1 MVLQESIKSS
11 AERDAAPVQS
21 PVSGVGGHRTDQADN
36 QMADFT
42 LAPGSPGHSLSH
54 PPTPASNTSR
64 TTLERV
70 EQAWSALAPTRRRLV
85 VLGGVAVVAVGVAA
99 AIVLSLSLA
108 AAIVLVGFLAGA
120 AAVVDQHEHR
130 LPNTLV
136 GTAMCAVLVAAVI
149 DGGWT
154 LVDVAVSLAMAA
166 FPLWAVRYG
175 KGLALGDVKFA
186 AVLGAAAGLV
196 HPFAGLLVAWCATLA
211 AGVFALSTHRG
222 RLALGPW
229 LWAGYVAAAAA
240 AVVFVHVLEMGGHT
254 WPVRP

>member
-1 MVLQESIKSS
+1 
-11 AERDAAPVQS
+11 
-21 PVSGVGGHRTDQADN
+21 
-36 QMADFT
+36 MADFT

-54 PPTPASNTSR
+54 PPTPAERTSR

-70 EQAWSALAPTRRRLV
+70 EQAWTALPTRRRRLV
-85 VLGGVAVVAVGVAA
+85 VLGIAAVVAVGIGAAGVVSVSPAA
-99 AIVLSLSLA
+99 AL
-108 AAIVLVGFLAGA
+108 VLVGLLGGA

-130 LPNTLV
+130 LPNTLLAI
-136 GTAMCAVLVAAVI
+136 AMCTVLVAAAI
-149 DGGWT
+149 DGAWT
-154 LVDVAVSLAMAA
+154 LVDVAVSLTMAA

-211 AGVFALSTHRG
+211 AGVFALGTHRR

-229 LWAGYVAAAAA
+229 LWGGYVAAAAV
-240 AVVFVHVLEMGGHT
+240 AVVFVQVLEMGGHT
-254 WPVRP
+254 WPARP